1 MGKLM
6 NGRELFVYPLST
18 LVAHQTGNRHRHSF
32 NDLTVLDKNNA
43 ALLFLQSFDGKC
55 HIFIICSYGND
66 IVRVMGNTYGNSPL
80 FNAISG
86 KKSVGN
92 ISQGMMPFRDTY
104 LYNIH
109 FRVSHKVSG
118 RIKVYSGCCLLR
130 NHAAGKNLNK
140 VYLIALQLQLQLLLG
155 EVGKVHTTFYSIN
168 RMLLQFRQVLTMLR
182 AKLTLNPNLLHTEI
196 LKIIKK
202 YNIRSITGSNGSS
215 IFDSEAFTGINGG
228 HPDGFHSINPGFH
241 AHPKVIVQ
249 MSLM

>member
-1 MGKLM
+1 
-6 NGRELFVYPLST
+6 
-18 LVAHQTGNRHRHSF
+18 
-32 NDLTVLDKNNA
+32 
-43 ALLFLQSFDGKC
+43 
-55 HIFIICSYGND
+55 
-66 IVRVMGNTYGNSPL
+66 
-80 FNAISG
+80 
-86 KKSVGN
+86 
-92 ISQGMMPFRDTY
+92 MPFRDTY

-118 RIKVYSGCCLLR
+118 RIKVYIGCCLLR

-140 VYLIALQLQLQLLLG
+140 IYLIALQLQLQLLLG

-182 AKLTLNPNLLHTEI
+182 AKLTINPNLLHTEI

-215 IFDSEAFTGINGG
+215 IFDSEAFTGIDGG